1 MSWLAARPMRR
12 RRRLKRSANPRRHLG
27 RNVGCGALVGTEIG
41 QVAANP
47 VESRQHACRS
57 RIGANALAQRCRGG
71 VIEQSRLQVGQQLGC
86 DRLWFVA
93 RVVVHRCPRRLCH
106 ALTQASLHHRR
117 LDGATAI
124 LVPRITS

>member
-1 MSWLAARPMRR
+1 MSWLAARPMR

-27 RNVGCGALVGTEIG
+27 RDVGCGALVGAEIG

-47 VESRQHACRS
+47 VECRQYARGS

-71 VIEQSRLQVGQQLGC
+71 VIEQSGLQVGQQLGC
-86 DRLWFVA
+86 DRFGFVA
-93 RVVVHRCPRRLCH
+93 RVVAHRCPRRLYH
-106 ALTQASLHHRR
+106 ALTQASLHHGR